1 MNFDI
6 EAVNWDSEERIKRAE
21 VIADEIL
28 KSIEIKEQYIAMEF
42 GCGTGLISFN
52 LYDKFKHVMLVDTS
66 KGMIDILVEK
76 IQEAKIKN
84 MTPLKM
90 EINDEVAF
98 TNKFDVIYTSMALHH
113 IVDIETTLKSLYK
126 LMNNNGYL
134 CIVELTEDDGSF
146 HKLEED
152 FDGHNGFNQSE
163 LKKVLEKIGF
173 RDVRTSIFY
182 NDNKIIDDLKIN
194 YSLFIMVARK

>member
-6 EAVNWDSEERIKRAE
+6 EAVNWDSEKRIKRAE
-21 VIADEIL
+21 IIADEII

-52 LYDKFKHVMLVDTS
+52 LYDEFKHVVLVDTS
-66 KGMIDILVEK
+66 KGMVDILNEK

-84 MTPLKM
+84 MTPLQR
-90 EINDEVAF
+90 EINDEVVF

-113 IVDIETTLKSLYK
+113 VVDVETTLKSLYK
-126 LMNNNGYL
+126 FMNNNGYL

-146 HKLEED
+146 HKLEEN
-152 FDGHNGFNQSE
+152 FNGHNGFNQNE
-163 LKKVLEKIGF
+163 LKKMLGKIGF
-173 RDVRTSIFY
+173 KDVKTNIFY
-182 NDNKIIDDLKIN
+182 NDNKIIGDLKIN